1 MPRLSRLALLL
12 SLTLFAGHAV
22 AGPEEDQ
29 RARNAVRVLT
39 EIMKIPEQAIPDKL
53 LDEARAIVVIPDT
66 LKAGLVIGGRRG
78 HGLMS
83 MKNPDG
89 SWSQPVFVKL
99 TGGSIGFQAGV
110 QSSDVVLVFRNDRS
124 LDNIVNGKFTLGA
137 DAGVAAGPVGRNAAA
152 ATDGQLKAEIWS
164 WSRARG
170 LFAGVAL
177 DGAVLQIDDAADL
190 NAYGG
195 GATPRMIFEGR
206 TNERPSTD
214 VIAFR
219 DRLEEATYTAGAIA
233 APMPRLARRRHRV
246 RRPRHR
252 RRHSNRPLCRR
263 PTKPAPCRCSPALR
277 RRPSKVSSRCRRAKS
292 APNHWTVNAK
302 ALSSPCA
309 VRWGIL
315 GLPFFEQASRSW
327 AVSAFGTG

>member
-1 MPRLSRLALLL
+1 MPRLPRLALLL
-12 SLTLFAGHAV
+12 SLAFAAGHAA

-39 EIMKIPEQAIPDKL
+39 EIQEIPEQAIPDKL

-83 MKNPDG
+83 VKNPDG
-89 SWSQPVFVKL
+89 SWSQPSFVKL

-177 DGAVLQIDDAADL
+177 DGAVLQIDNAANLDV
-190 NAYGG
+190 YGTG
-195 GATPRMIFEGR
+195 STPRMIFEGR
-206 TNERPSTD
+206 TPEPPSAD
-214 VIAFR
+214 VVAFR
-219 DRLEEATYTAGAIA
+219 DRLEEATYAARSKRGTDTAA
-233 APMPRLARRRHRV
+233 APRRA
-246 RRPRHR
+246 
-252 RRHSNRPLCRR
+252 SE
-263 PTKPAPCRCSPALR
+263 PAPSVTTSVPTAPPAEATTA
-277 RRPSKVSSRCRRAKS
+277 PIQPAPAAPQQQGFQPVSEGEIRTE
-292 APNHWTVNAK
+292 PLDGHN
-302 ALSSPCA
+302 
-309 VRWGIL
+309 
-315 GLPFFEQASRSW
+315 
-327 AVSAFGTG
+327 

>member
-12 SLTLFAGHAV
+12 SLTFAAGHAV

-29 RARNAVRVLT
+29 RARNAVRVLN
-39 EIMKIPEQAIPDKL
+39 EIMKIPEQSIPDKL

-83 MKNPDG
+83 MKNADG

-219 DRLEEATYTAGAIA
+219 DRLEEVTYTARANRSSDGDSDETAPPPPARAPSVAPA
-233 APMPRLARRRHRV
+233 AQ
-246 RRPRHR
+246 
-252 RRHSNRPLCRR
+252 
-263 PTKPAPCRCSPALR
+263 
-277 RRPSKVSSRCRRAKS
+277 S
-292 APNHWTVNAK
+292 APPPPANEASTVPMQP
-302 ALSSPCA
+302 STTPPPQQGFQS
-309 VRWGIL
+309 
-315 GLPFFEQASRSW
+315 
-327 AVSAFGTG
+327 VSDGEIRTESLDGNR